1 LGVYRAEK
9 ADSEAIVLRHE
20 GEDDHTIEVHAGIS
34 GAAGSGAFAPVPVWM
49 LGQVQPGKRYFVSFG
64 VSQVADP
71 IPAPAE
77 PVAEAAPASSEQ
89 PEQAF
94 DAPETEEAAP
104 ATTDAP
110 APLETSTLPAWAVTP
125 DPARTLGGSPT
136 LGEADETTAQ

>member
-20 GEDDHTIEVHAGIS
+20 GEDDHTIEIHAGIS
-34 GAAGSGAFAPVPVWM
+34 GAAGSGAFAPVPAWM
-49 LGQVQPGKRYFVSFG
+49 LGQVQQGKRYFVSFG
-64 VSQVADP
+64 VSEVVEAPVAE
-71 IPAPAE
+71 AA
-77 PVAEAAPASSEQ
+77 AEAAPASPEP

-104 ATTDAP
+104 AASEPP
-110 APLETSTLPAWAVTP
+110 APLETSALPAWAVTP